1 MLCWREMGE
10 LIDPTFTS
18 GPTRDIGAGG
28 CPGRVSVTVRELHS

>member
-1 MLCWREMGE
+1 MGE

-28 CPGRVSVTVRELHS
+28 CPCRVSVTERELHS